1 MRQTIYLTGFMGAG
15 KSVVGK
21 ELARLL
27 RRPFIDLDLS
37 IERAAGS
44 SVASLFARRGEE
56 AFRELE
62 HKALLRAAK
71 RVGVVVALGGGT
83 LLDPRHRVIV
93 KKGYLVSL
101 SCSRA
106 SVRRARR
113 KAFRRSWD
121 PPGDHLRGGQGRVHG
136 GRHAPVGAG
145 VRVTALD
152 QELAHA
158 GAQCAAG
165 QQRPGRAQRSEPPH
179 ELGARARQGHEIAFL
194 HDHA

>member
-1 MRQTIYLTGFMGAG
+1 MRQTIYLTGFMGVG

-27 RRPFIDLDLS
+27 RRPFIDLDQS

-71 RVGVVVALGGGT
+71 RVGVIVALGGGT
-83 LLDPRHRVIV
+83 LLDARHRAIV

-106 SVRRARR
+106 ELVRRLAPLRESRPLLAGGTLSARVGKLLTQRREAYAGADWSVSTTVNSPLTAAQMIARR
-113 KAFRRSWD
+113 I
-121 PPGDHLRGGQGRVHG
+121 P
-136 GRHAPVGAG
+136 
-145 VRVTALD
+145 
-152 QELAHA
+152 
-158 GAQCAAG
+158 
-165 QQRPGRAQRSEPPH
+165 
-179 ELGARARQGHEIAFL
+179 
-194 HDHA
+194 

>member
-106 SVRRARR
+106 ELVRRLAPLRASRPLLAGGTLSARVGKLLIQRRDAYAGADWSVSTTVNSPLTAAQMIARR
-113 KAFRRSWD
+113 I
-121 PPGDHLRGGQGRVHG
+121 P
-136 GRHAPVGAG
+136 
-145 VRVTALD
+145 
-152 QELAHA
+152 
-158 GAQCAAG
+158 
-165 QQRPGRAQRSEPPH
+165 
-179 ELGARARQGHEIAFL
+179 
-194 HDHA
+194 